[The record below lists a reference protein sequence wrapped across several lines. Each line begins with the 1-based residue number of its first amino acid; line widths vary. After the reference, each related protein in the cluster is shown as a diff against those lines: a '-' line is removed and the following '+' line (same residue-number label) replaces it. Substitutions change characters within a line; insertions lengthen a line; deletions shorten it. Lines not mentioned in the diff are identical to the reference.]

1 MTRMRRT
8 GRTRGPRGSK
18 RFLAPRDRSAFL
30 ALSAMSG
37 RDMLRHRL
45 TGFAAL
51 FVFAWMIALYALM
64 SLMTGGWPLTGEA
77 SQARDP
83 LRSAL
88 PGVLLTGIAAI
99 ALMGTTVPIVAMRE
113 RGMLRL
119 LGTTP
124 LRRPVFLA
132 AQLPIRLIL
141 VAVETAVAVGIAEL
155 RGFAEDLDP
164 LRLAVTL
171 VLGTAMCFAFAFLFA
186 ARASSSEA
194 AHQATTLLCVALLFT
209 SGGIVSIETLPDPL
223 LTAAHALPP
232 VWFATALGGDLTG
245 TAPPLPVPLLWLMMA
260 VTTGA
265 IGIVAARRFRWDQAE
280 PAPALASAAPAPAP
294 AAPART
300 EARP

>member
-1 MTRMRRT
+1 MTRT
-8 GRTRGPRGSK
+8 GRTGRAKDPGSSK
-18 RFLAPRDRSAFL
+18 RLLAPRDLSALL

-51 FVFAWMIALYALM
+51 FMFAWMIALYVVM
-64 SLMTGGWPLTGEA
+64 SLMTGGWSLTDEA

-99 ALMGTTVPIVAMRE
+99 AFMGTTVPIVAMRE

-132 AQLPIRLIL
+132 AQLPVRLIL

-155 RGFAEDLDP
+155 RGFTEDLDP

-194 AHQATTLLCVALLFT
+194 AHHATTFLCVALLFA
-209 SGGIVSIETLPDPL
+209 SGGIVPIATLPDPL
-223 LTAAHALPP
+223 LTAAHTLPP
-232 VWFATALGGDLTG
+232 VWFATALGADLTG
-245 TAPPLPVPLLWLMMA
+245 AASPLLPLPLLWLMMA

-265 IGIVAARRFRWDQAE
+265 IGIAATRRFRWDQTE
-280 PAPALASAAPAPAP
+280 HTPAPAP
-294 AAPART
+294 ART
-300 EARP
+300 EPRP